1 MRSSVNGKIDFNK
14 TVGAFSNYTAAAI
27 IGQADI
33 RSHALSPTVAGNS
46 TMRGGSFY

>member
-14 TVGAFSNYTAAAI
+14 TIGAFSNYTGAAI
-27 IGQADI
+27 IGQVDI

-46 TMRGGSFY
+46 SLRGGSLY